1 MRCNNN
7 YDAAIMLCL
16 ETEGPG
22 KAKVKPVVFS
32 NSKKEIIQTTY
43 NIRKAL
49 QPSFQAIVLKMYSAK
64 QIKLKINISD

>member
-22 KAKVKPVVFS
+22 KAKIKPIVFL
-32 NSKKEIIQTTY
+32 NSKEEII
-43 NIRKAL
+43 
-49 QPSFQAIVLKMYSAK
+49 
-64 QIKLKINISD
+64 